1 MTSFLVEMS
10 KAGLDLQLQGDDSR
24 LDKYEAASEALAE
37 RLADDP
43 AAYVGAV
50 LAGLDPDTPADDAAL
65 KLAQE
70 ALVESWHSV
79 ESIFTDAP
87 RGIFRALLLD
97 ACGAAERDDAPA
109 IVWLTAADT
118 LPMCRLGRQEAP
130 VVGLLTRLAERVEQ
144 KAVGI
149 AAAPALAK
157 VGVKVGVEVAS
168 KAVSKALAPSNVD
181 RDALARRVEAAVGP
195 HNRTNNPPLVNANPH
210 WPNQPEHWA
219 WQFADRM
226 TPLLADQLD
235 DVLKKNAEL
244 GDTLHASLTTSQTA
258 LATSVTQ
265 ALSAQQDWVQR
276 AIASA
281 KVQQDAER
289 LRVSAL
295 WWSEAL
301 YSPRLRRSY
310 RALPPALAA
319 VVMALDL
326 HTLTPSLPPAS
337 VGYLLAE
344 TVNRLP
350 EASFEQTRPLVEW
363 LGILRGATG
372 VDLGK
377 IGAALCAP
385 PTHGRVSV
393 RDVLAATLRG
403 ASPDPALLNRL
414 PGGPDTP
421 MSLPNLAH
429 ALFRQEKALLLA
441 GGEP

>member
-10 KAGLDLQLQGDDSR
+10 KAGLDLQLQGDDNR
-24 LDKYEAASEALAE
+24 LKRYEAASAAIAE

-50 LAGLDPDTPADDAAL
+50 LAGLDPDTPADDAAIE
-65 KLAQE
+65 LAQE
-70 ALVESWHSV
+70 ALVESWPSV
-79 ESIFTDAP
+79 ESIFKDAP
-87 RGIFRALLLD
+87 RGIYRALLLD
-97 ACGAAERDDAPA
+97 ACGAAERDDAAA

-118 LPMCRLGRQEAP
+118 LPMCRLGRQETP

-144 KAVGI
+144 KAVVVS
-149 AAAPALAK
+149 AAPALAEVELK
-157 VGVKVGVEVAS
+157 VGAAGTS
-168 KAVSKALAPSNVD
+168 KPPVPNKVD

-195 HNRTNNPPLVNANPH
+195 QNRTNDPPLENANPH
-210 WPNQPEHWA
+210 FPVRGVQPGWSWE
-219 WQFADRM
+219 FADRM

-235 DVLKKNAEL
+235 EVLKKNAEL
-244 GDTLHASLTTSQTA
+244 GDTLQASFTTSQTA

-265 ALSAQQDWVQR
+265 ALSAQQGWVQR
-276 AIASA
+276 AITSA
-281 KVQQDAER
+281 KAQQDAER
-289 LRVSAL
+289 LRVTAL

-301 YSPRLRRSY
+301 YSPRLRCSY

-326 HTLTPSLPPAS
+326 HALTPSLPPAS

-363 LGILRGATG
+363 LGFLRGATG

-377 IGAALCAP
+377 IGATLCAP
-385 PTHGRVSV
+385 PNHGRVSV